1 MFLVEQTGIGS
12 RNMVFN
18 KIADV
23 LDLDDLVLERAEE
36 ITIARA
42 MRLGL
47 PFINASKNVNIIRID
62 NIKEYIF
69 SYDDLFC
76 MWTPTSVELALNNDY
91 YAKIFISGKDAY
103 LGDEVICRYCDCIG
117 FPHRMV
123 KNGNLELN
131 LYSMNR
137 FEYSI
142 SIKDAVVYMKN
153 AGKMLKKSVLL
164 QRRE

>member
-62 NIKEYIF
+62 ISLVMMIY
-69 SYDDLFC
+69 
-76 MWTPTSVELALNNDY
+76 SVCGHLHQLN
-91 YAKIFISGKDAY
+91 
-103 LGDEVICRYCDCIG
+103 
-117 FPHRMV
+117 
-123 KNGNLELN
+123 
-131 LYSMNR
+131 
-137 FEYSI
+137 
-142 SIKDAVVYMKN
+142 
-153 AGKMLKKSVLL
+153 
-164 QRRE
+164 